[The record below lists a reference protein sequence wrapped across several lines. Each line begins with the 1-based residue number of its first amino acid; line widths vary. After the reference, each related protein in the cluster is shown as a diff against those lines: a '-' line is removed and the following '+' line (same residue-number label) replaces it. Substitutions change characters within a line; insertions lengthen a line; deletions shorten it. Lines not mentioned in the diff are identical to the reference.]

1 MENKIFFRAW
11 PFLVIT
17 IIIFA
22 FFYKLFI
29 PKPSIFITPDYG
41 RSDSWHFSIANK
53 FYLAQE
59 LKKNR
64 LPIWNPH
71 IGTGY
76 PALAEGQSGIFFL
89 PNLVFFRLLPF
100 IYAYNLTLVGAFIT
114 AGFGTYFFCRS
125 LKLSK
130 PASLFAGTVFPLGGF
145 FVFHV
150 QHHNLLQT
158 ASLMPWLFWAVNEF
172 VKTKKI
178 LFLLLLSLILSQ
190 QFMAGFPQITF
201 YSLIAMSL
209 YLGLKHLLE
218 TPKSL
223 KVYIAVVFAII
234 LGTLIAAV
242 QILPSYEFFRISS
255 KSSDPK
261 QILEQF
267 PYVAKNL
274 LQFLD
279 PFILGSPKNG
289 SYPHWTP
296 GKWGIFWESQGYI
309 GILPLVLAAGII
321 IAVSIRNLKIRPKIY
336 IFAFLFVFTI
346 MLSLGKESPTNAI
359 YSIPPFSF
367 FRVPSRFLL
376 ISQFSL
382 SILAAYFVNKFK
394 NHLVAVAIITL
405 SIVNL
410 YTRTAGY
417 NPIGKASDMLRE
429 PETAA
434 FLKTQDSANVMAI
447 GNSSDWNEKM
457 MRYGWENTLDYFS
470 QARNYLD
477 QNSNLIYGVSSAFAY
492 ESMLTKRYST
502 KNSILL
508 SGESLKNNTI
518 FLSSPAK
525 KIINS
530 DNISHIVTTKEL
542 SDPDF
547 KKIFE
552 TTTKYATF
560 KIFENKKK
568 AQKYFIT
575 GNYSVAANIPQIVET
590 INRDNFDPQKEA
602 VLEKDPGQIFSEIS
616 NYQISES
623 KVTPT
628 YKKLGVNSSSS
639 ALLVSNESFYPGW
652 IAKIDGKKT
661 QIFPAN
667 INSRAIVIPAGN
679 HIVEFSYRSK
689 TITYAAVISTFT
701 LLLTLFAVLKIG
713 NKKVAN

>member
-1 MENKIFFRAW
+1 MLKKAALKFW
-11 PFLVIT
+11 PFAIISTT
-17 IIIFA
+17 IFV
-22 FFYKLFI
+22 FHLRLFI
-29 PKPSIFITPDYG
+29 PHLSIYITPDYG
-41 RSDSWHFSIANK
+41 RSDAWHLSIANK
-53 FYLAQE
+53 FYYAQQ
-59 LKKNR
+59 LKQNII
-64 LPIWNPH
+64 PIWNPS
-71 IGTGY
+71 IGMGFPT
-76 PALAEGQSGIFFL
+76 LAEGQSGIFFL

-100 IYAYNLTLVGAFIT
+100 VYAYNLTLLGAFLI

-130 PASLFAGTVFPLGGF
+130 LASLYAGTIFPLGGF
-145 FVFHV
+145 FIFHV

-158 ASLMPWLFWAVNEF
+158 ASLIPWIFWAVNEF
-172 VKTKKI
+172 LKTKKL
-178 LFLLLLSLILSQ
+178 LFLLLLTIILSQ

-201 YSLIAMSL
+201 YSLIALSL
-209 YLGLKHLLE
+209 YLGIKHLFE

-223 KVYIAVVFAII
+223 KVYVAVSSAII

-242 QILPSYEFFRISS
+242 QILPSYEFFQNSS

-289 SYPHWTP
+289 SYPFWTP
-296 GKWGIFWESQGYI
+296 GKWGIFWESQGYV
-309 GILPLVLAAGII
+309 GILPLTFAAAII
-321 IAVSIRNLKIRPKIY
+321 VAVIIKNLKVRSKIY
-336 IFAFLFVFTI
+336 IFAFLFFITI
-346 MLSLGKESPTNAI
+346 MLSLGKESPAHVL

-394 NHLVAVAIITL
+394 NHLVTFAIITL
-405 SIVNL
+405 SIINL
-410 YTRTAGY
+410 YARTAGY
-417 NPIGKASDMLRE
+417 NPIEKASGILKE

-434 FLKTQDSANVMAI
+434 FLKTQDSANVIAI
-447 GNSSDWNEKM
+447 GNSSDWNEKL
-457 MRYGWENTLDYFS
+457 MRYGWNNTLDYFS

-477 QNSNLIYGVSSAFAY
+477 QNSNLIWGVSSAFAY

-518 FLSSPAK
+518 FLSNSAK
-525 KIINS
+525 KIIDS

-542 SDPDF
+542 SNPDF
-547 KKIFE
+547 EKIFE
-552 TTTKYATF
+552 TTTKYATY
-560 KIFENKKK
+560 KIYKNKKK

-575 GNYSVAANIPQIVET
+575 GNYSIAANISQIVAT
-590 INRDNFDPQKEA
+590 INRDNFDPQKE
-602 VLEKDPGQIFSEIS
+602 VILEKDPEQKFSEIS

-628 YKKLGVNSSSS
+628 YKKLYVNSSSS

-652 IAKIDGKKT
+652 IAKIDGQETK
-661 QIFPAN
+661 IFPAN
-667 INSRAIVIPAGN
+667 INSRAIVIPAGS

-689 TITYAAVISTFT
+689 TITYAAGISALT
-701 LLLTLFAVLKIG
+701 LLFTLFAILKIG
-713 NKKVAN
+713 NEKVAT